1 MTPEAARAWAQSKGL
16 SLRYAADLP
25 QLAAACA
32 PFTQLTLDQ
41 ETADYIDRAKSAR
54 HGLFLTWLH
63 RMMRGFL
70 SDFDINGFLGT
81 YPMHVLSTQQW
92 RVLLPCAGGRL
103 LDVGAGRGDATAQL
117 AVLFDETVVTETS
130 QAMARR
136 LKKQGYECLV
146 GDIVERSDLN
156 EKFDA
161 VSLLNVLDRCDS
173 PLSLLGVARR
183 ALKEGGLL
191 IVALVL
197 PYGPFVYDGG
207 AARRPRERL
216 PIYSRDWEIA
226 ATEFIT
232 TCLLPLGL
240 EIETLS
246 RAPYLSGGDAH
257 QALYE
262 LDDLIVVCRATSAIP
277 LLGEGA

>member
-1 MTPEAARAWAQSKGL
+1 MTPEAARAWAESKGL
-16 SLRYAADLP
+16 SLRYTADLP
-25 QLAAACA
+25 ALGAAFA

-41 ETADYIDRAKSAR
+41 ETADYIAQAKNAR
-54 HGLFLTWLH
+54 HGILMTWLH
-63 RMMRGFL
+63 RLMRGFL
-70 SDFDINGFLGT
+70 SDFDINGYLGT
-81 YPMHVLSTQQW
+81 YPMHVLSTEQW
-92 RVLLPCAGGRL
+92 RMLLPSAGGRL
-103 LDVGAGRGDATAQL
+103 LDVGAGRGDATAKL

-130 QAMARR
+130 PAMARR
-136 LKKQGYECLV
+136 LKKQGYECLL
-146 GDIVERSDLN
+146 GDIALRRDLSGS
-156 EKFDA
+156 FDA

-191 IVALVL
+191 VIALVL

-216 PIYSRDWEIA
+216 PIYSRDFEIA

-232 TCLLPLGL
+232 TSLLPLGL
-240 EIETLS
+240 EIVTLS

-262 LDDLIVVCRATSAIP
+262 LDDLIVVCRAASGIP
-277 LLGEGA
+277 LLG